1 MLNGTIL
8 NHVFSIEM
16 KSKKYVKNITIS
28 DRTHDRVVFEGDLG
42 ELESLTLVDD
52 YVLEFIGANGV
63 LRLAVTEQQLQN
75 ALKEKQKNQ
84 PPAPSLGAEN
94 GYMS

>member
-1 MLNGTIL
+1 MFSEEGLK
-8 NHVFSIEM
+8 HEFSIEM

-42 ELESLTLVDD
+42 EFESLTLVDD

-75 ALKEKQKNQ
+75 ALTEKQEQSASGSTSGSKNTDI
-84 PPAPSLGAEN
+84 
-94 GYMS
+94 

>member
-1 MLNGTIL
+1 MSSGNDL

-28 DRTHDRVVFEGDLG
+28 DRTIDRVVFEGDLG
-42 ELESLTLVDD
+42 ELESLSLVDD

-75 ALKEKQKNQ
+75 ALTKKQEKSASSSTSGSKNTR
-84 PPAPSLGAEN
+84 L
-94 GYMS
+94 

>member
-1 MLNGTIL
+1 MSSGDELR
-8 NHVFSIEM
+8 HEFSIEM

-28 DRTHDRVVFEGDLG
+28 DRTQDRVVFEGDLG

-52 YVLEFIGANGV
+52 YVLEFIGAYGV

-75 ALKEKQKNQ
+75 TLIEKRKKQ
-84 PPAPSLGAEN
+84 PPAPSLGVKTDI
-94 GYMS
+94 

>member
-1 MLNGTIL
+1 MINGTIL

-28 DRTHDRVVFEGDLG
+28 DRTIDRVVFEGDLG

-63 LRLAVTEQQLQN
+63 LRLTVTEQQLQN
-75 ALKEKQKNQ
+75 TLNEKQKKQ
-84 PPAPSLGAEN
+84 PPAPSLGAKN
-94 GYMS
+94 RQSS

>member
-1 MLNGTIL
+1 MFSEEGLK
-8 NHVFSIEM
+8 HEFSIEM

-42 ELESLTLVDD
+42 EFESLTLVDD

-75 ALKEKQKNQ
+75 TLTEKRRKQ
-84 PPAPSLGAEN
+84 PPAPSLGAKN
-94 GYMS
+94 RH

>member
-1 MLNGTIL
+1 MINGTIL

-42 ELESLTLVDD
+42 ELQSLTLVDD
-52 YVLEFIGANGV
+52 YVLELIGANGV
-63 LRLAVTEQQLQN
+63 LRLSVTEQQLQN
-75 ALKEKQKNQ
+75 TLTEKQKKQ
-84 PPAPSLGAEN
+84 PPAPSLGAKN
-94 GYMS
+94 RQSS